1 MYNTLLFLSRNIFF
15 YDKIKLPDT
24 YETRLYLMFLHF
36 SIVLIIYKK
45 KKLLFNQKSYDLLFQ
60 NIENNLRELGF
71 GDVSVNK
78 KMKEINKT
86 LYDILLKLD
95 ISSNTNK
102 FKINPALIMKYFNQL
117 NTSENTEY
125 VHLETYFNKFFHFC
139 FEHSLD
145 NMIEKIKNFKI

>member
-1 MYNTLLFLSRNIFF
+1 MVLNTWTIF
-15 YDKIKLPDT
+15 
-24 YETRLYLMFLHF
+24 H
-36 SIVLIIYKK
+36 
-45 KKLLFNQKSYDLLFQ
+45 

-125 VHLETYFNKFFHFC
+125 VHLETYFNKFSVIFRIFRDFQIFNNLQIFPDSSELIINVQKC
-139 FEHSLD
+139 SDFSEIFR
-145 NMIEKIKNFKI
+145 NVQNFSDISRIYI